1 MAAISLITRD
11 DALHQLAR
19 RDNWPS
25 QNRGV
30 MVVFC
35 IVFVV
40 AFGLAA
46 LFLYRRIIARRAAA
60 TE

>member
-1 MAAISLITRD
+1 MAAISLVTRD

-19 RDNWPS
+19 RNWPS
-25 QNRGV
+25 ENRGV

-46 LFLYRRIIARRAAA
+46 LFLYRRIIARRAASA
-60 TE
+60 Q